1 MHALHSLSLY
11 PYPIQNLACDRTST
25 LLAFGVIVLR
35 GASYFGAHGD
45 GYVSRFNSRCSD
57 GHGYV
62 DTYGLAVKLNM
73 SADYRLHTV
82 YTH

>member
-1 MHALHSLSLY
+1 MHASHSLFSIPHPRFSMLS
-11 PYPIQNLACDRTST
+11 DFKVT
-25 LLAFGVIVLR
+25 GVWR
-35 GASYFGAHGD
+35 DCFEGASYFDAHLD

-62 DTYGLAVKLNM
+62 DTYELAVKLNI